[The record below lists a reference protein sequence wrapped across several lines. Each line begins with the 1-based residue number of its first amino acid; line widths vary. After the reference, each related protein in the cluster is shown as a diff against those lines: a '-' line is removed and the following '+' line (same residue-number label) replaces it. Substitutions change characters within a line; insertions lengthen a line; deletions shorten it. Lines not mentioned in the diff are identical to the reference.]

1 MISEAPI
8 CGGDRK
14 SNSEQRQWRRR
25 IRTRQ
30 ERLLI
35 SSIARNLLLSPVLT
49 SIGSRHRERLVG
61 FLSVLSLLG
70 VGLAG
75 IADIVCFLCATAGTC
90 VSSSSSSS
98 SLLLLTAAAMIA
110 CFGRTTAGTRP
121 GVGKHS
127 ARAFHPSAHARRIS
141 VLSAMVRCLAFAGCD
156 NLVFVGRRPTAR
168 RIKNSVCFEV
178 FWFGRIASEIQLRIS
193 LQMALDLRKN
203 FFGAGWRSI

>member
-75 IADIVCFLCATAGTC
+75 IADIVCFLCATAGTRPHSR
-90 VSSSSSSS
+90 VPSS
-98 SLLLLTAAAMIA
+98 SLPHLAAIA
-110 CFGRTTAGTRP
+110 CFWRATAGMLP
-121 GVGKHS
+121 CVGKHS
-127 ARAFHPSAHARRIS
+127 IRGFHSKTHLGASCNGSA
-141 VLSAMVRCLAFAGCD
+141 LG
-156 NLVFVGRRPTAR
+156 
-168 RIKNSVCFEV
+168 
-178 FWFGRIASEIQLRIS
+178 LR
-193 LQMALDLRKN
+193 LL
-203 FFGAGWRSI
+203 